1 MDKISFTGIKNIS
14 YCFDKARDFNDV
26 ITKERWLNVEL
37 SGRDLHKF
45 RKAFKKSNLDKRWYT
60 NPIQDNFLNI
70 NTYSTP
76 SEDAIAINN
85 NLLEVNDE
93 TLQIGRAHV

>member
-37 SGRDLHKF
+37 SGRDC
-45 RKAFKKSNLDKRWYT
+45 AGIY
-60 NPIQDNFLNI
+60 
-70 NTYSTP
+70 
-76 SEDAIAINN
+76 
-85 NLLEVNDE
+85 LEFAD
-93 TLQIGRAHV
+93 